1 MNKEELKE
9 LRDEITIIR
18 ADVYTILY
26 LLYNFMKKPESVDFD
41 TFYKG
46 RFKENVEKHV

>member
-9 LRDEITIIR
+9 LHDEINIIR

-26 LLYNFMKKPESVDFD
+26 LLYEFMKKPESVDFD
-41 TFYKG
+41 TFYKK
-46 RFKENVEKHV
+46 RFEENVED